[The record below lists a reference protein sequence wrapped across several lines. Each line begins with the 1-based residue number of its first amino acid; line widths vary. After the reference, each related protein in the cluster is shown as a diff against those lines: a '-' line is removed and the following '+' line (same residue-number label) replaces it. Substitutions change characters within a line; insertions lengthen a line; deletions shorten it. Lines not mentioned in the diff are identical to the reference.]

1 MAALSGAENETSG
14 GSAGNV
20 LNNFLISMGFHSL
33 LGGGLGADTMLS
45 GFVPG
50 YTVYMVDNPN
60 DIVRERD
67 RIMTGRT
74 LSSAPFIYL
83 SLKC

>member
-1 MAALSGAENETSG
+1 MAASKCAENDTSD
-14 GSAGNV
+14 GSAGND
-20 LNNFLISMGFHSL
+20 LKNFLISMGFHSI

-60 DIVRERD
+60 NVVRERD
-67 RIMTGRT
+67 KIMTGRS

-83 SLKC
+83 SPKY